1 MAGSMMGIEAL
12 VHVVGA
18 VLSDQINAGEGIEGQ
33 FDLEKIG
40 IKEAGMSQDEM
51 EEGDTTEPMDDVV
64 EDAAM

>member
-1 MAGSMMGIEAL
+1 

-40 IKEAGMSQDEM
+40 LKEPEETV
-51 EEGDTTEPMDDVV
+51 EEGAP
-64 EDAAM
+64 AM